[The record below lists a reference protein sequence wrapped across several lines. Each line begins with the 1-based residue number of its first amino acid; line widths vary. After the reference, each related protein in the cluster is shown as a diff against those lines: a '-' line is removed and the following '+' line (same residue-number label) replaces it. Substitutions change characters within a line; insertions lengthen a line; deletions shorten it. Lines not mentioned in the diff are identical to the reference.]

1 MTAKSKADMHVRDEE
16 ILVQP
21 ILHTLQAG
29 SENHNIAKQ
38 CVGVFNYWVKCPKD
52 IRKKYIEIGNE
63 FHNIFVAQD
72 DMIDKTI
79 LRKGI
84 PSAHLVYGIP
94 LTVQG
99 TIYKGT
105 SLFQNILCQT
115 DHSKEIAL
123 DDFIKFGIDF
133 FTGQSMELYFINT
146 GKCPTFEDYRVMM
159 YKKSTS
165 PLIWSVRL
173 LKLFAKNV
181 EINFSTD
188 FCDKMGQFLQIYDD
202 YLNLHNPKYA
212 ALRAFCDDLD
222 EGKCNYPI
230 IHGIQSYPDDHRLLD
245 MLKRRPLDIESK
257 KVFVNILESFG
268 SFEYTRKVLEDL
280 KDEIL
285 ADAEKMNMGKNP
297 YLERILQNLFDNF
310 ETETYYDRCD

>member
-94 LTVQG
+94 LTVQ
-99 TIYKGT
+99 
-105 SLFQNILCQT
+105 
-115 DHSKEIAL
+115 E
-123 DDFIKFGIDF
+123 
-133 FTGQSMELYFINT
+133 
-146 GKCPTFEDYRVMM
+146 
-159 YKKSTS
+159 STS